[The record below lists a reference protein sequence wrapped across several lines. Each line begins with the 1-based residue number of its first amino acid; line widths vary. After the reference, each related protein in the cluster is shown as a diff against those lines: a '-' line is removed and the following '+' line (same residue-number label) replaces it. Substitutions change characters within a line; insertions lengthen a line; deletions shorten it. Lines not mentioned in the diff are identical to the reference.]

1 MASIKSSIRMEG
13 LKELEDALLE
23 LPKSVQGN
31 VLKRAAVVPAADF
44 ADHASQLA
52 PRGATG
58 KLSREIKVSK
68 PKIINPGT
76 AAFAAAMK
84 EGATRAEAATAA
96 RAANRAAGGKGRAV
110 IVSVGPTKA
119 AFYGQFQEF
128 GTAHHAAKPFM
139 RPTWDALKHSMAGTI
154 KEALASEIAKAAA
167 RAAKR
172 AARLAA
178 KIK

>member
-1 MASIKSSIRMEG
+1 MARSIKSSIKVEG

-44 ADHASQLA
+44 ADHASRLA
-52 PRGATG
+52 PKDKG
-58 KLSREIKVSK
+58 KLTREIKVSR
-68 PKIINPGT
+68 PKIINAGT
-76 AAFAAAMK
+76 AAFAAALK
-84 EGATRAEAATAA
+84 EGATRAEAAAAA
-96 RAANRAAGGKGRAV
+96 RAANKAAGGTGRSV

-139 RPTWDALKHSMAGTI
+139 RPTWDALKNSMLDSIKDALGT
-154 KEALASEIAKAAA
+154 EIAKAAA

>member
-44 ADHASQLA
+44 ADHASRLA
-52 PRGATG
+52 PKDKG
-58 KLSREIKVSK
+58 KLTREIKVSK

-76 AAFAAAMK
+76 AAFASAMK
-84 EGATRAEAATAA
+84 EGATRAEAAAAA
-96 RAANRAAGGKGRAV
+96 RAANRAAGGTGRSV
-110 IVSVGPTKA
+110 IVMVGPTQS

-139 RPTWDALKHSMAGTI
+139 RPTWDALKHSMLDSIKSALGT
-154 KEALASEIAKAAA
+154 EIAKAAA